1 MTKNEKK
8 KIIKEAQQAGVTD
21 EKLIAAILGGN
32 MTIEQALEGQKSNE
46 SFSNGGASEQGE
58 NLAGEEPGQNAGSDS
73 QGAAE
78 ENKSA
83 NDSSEYSK
91 PNAEKEKVFKVKC
104 NLFHNSKEF
113 KKDSAMHEDD
123 KDFKELKELGFLI

>member
-1 MTKNEKK
+1 MTKEEKK
-8 KIIKEAQQAGVTD
+8 ALKKAEHDAKVKAAAEKAEA
-21 EKLIAAILGGN
+21 EKN
-32 MTIEQALEGQKSNE
+32 
-46 SFSNGGASEQGE
+46 EQGQD
-58 NLAGEEPGQNAGSDS
+58 LAGKEPGSNAGSDS